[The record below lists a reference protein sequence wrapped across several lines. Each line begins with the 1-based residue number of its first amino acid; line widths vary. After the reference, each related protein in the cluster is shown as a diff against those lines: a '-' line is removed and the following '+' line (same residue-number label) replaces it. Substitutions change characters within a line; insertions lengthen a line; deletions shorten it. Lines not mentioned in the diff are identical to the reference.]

1 MEDKLDLIVFQN
13 WLLLGVIGLLL
24 LINIICNWKNI
35 RREYN
40 QPEQEEVDR
49 LAELWEKDEIEA
61 LLAES
66 KKVRDKYPNRVD
78 ALYFGGKAMVKS
90 GHLNEARD
98 LFSKLAEVDYTLR
111 DEAQK
116 QIETIDQETANK

>member
-1 MEDKLDLIVFQN
+1 MEDKLDLIIFQN

-24 LINIICNWKNI
+24 LINIICNWNNI

-49 LAELWEKDEIEA
+49 LAELWDKDEIEA
-61 LLAES
+61 LLEES
-66 KKVRDKYPNRVD
+66 KNVREKYPNRVD

-90 GHLNEARD
+90 GQLNEARD

>member
-1 MEDKLDLIVFQN
+1 MEDKLDFIIFQN

-24 LINIICNWKNI
+24 LINIVCNWKNI

-49 LAELWEKDEIEA
+49 LAELWDKDEVET

-66 KKVRDKYPNRVD
+66 KKVREKYPNRVD
-78 ALYFGGKAMVKS
+78 ALYFGGKAMMKS
-90 GHLNEARD
+90 GQLNEARD

-111 DEAQK
+111 DEARK

>member
-1 MEDKLDLIVFQN
+1 MEDKLDFIIFQN

-40 QPEQEEVDR
+40 QPDQEEIDR
-49 LAELWEKDEIEA
+49 LAELWDKDEIET

-66 KKVRDKYPNRVD
+66 EKVREKYPNRVD
-78 ALYFGGKAMVKS
+78 ALYFGGKALMKS
-90 GHLNEARD
+90 GQLNEARE

-116 QIETIDQETANK
+116 QIETIDEETANK